1 MNNYFE
7 NEMAKLIEDVRNSI
21 YSFFNYE
28 LFLSLILVA
37 AALVIVF
44 GTARLLE
51 KEPVEESSE

>member
-7 NEMAKLIEDVRNSI
+7 NEMAKLIENAKDSI
-21 YSFFNYE
+21 HSFFNYE
-28 LFLSLILVA
+28 LFLSLILVS

-51 KEPVEESSE
+51 KEQSEEEVE